1 MLNGYGLMMFNVGKL
16 NAIHLPFGDGFNRTN
31 KNDDDLGMVYEIGVS
46 LVSSEDHKL
55 WRIRSTLHLK
65 RKRHWLRLVG
75 VYGTH

>member
-46 LVSSEDHKL
+46 
-55 WRIRSTLHLK
+55 T
-65 RKRHWLRLVG
+65 
-75 VYGTH
+75 